1 MVYEA
6 AVVLREN
13 IRTQAKGSTPV
24 SWAKAPP
31 PLFPVTSFI
40 FINYLNWGQPRVRT
54 CPFNGGS
61 SSRTNIYIYFFFQ
74 WRLRATATLSSL
86 FPPFRS
92 DQAKQRRNFKSSPW
106 DRDRASASGASL
118 RRSDAEVQVGEF
130 NPPPL
135 FYFFLIFFNR
145 VSLVFIFFHCF
156 SSAVAFSNYSRTFFY
171 NN

>member
-61 SSRTNIYIYFFFQ
+61 SSRTNIYIYIFFFSVTPSCDSDTFLLVSSFPVGSSEAAKKLQ
-74 WRLRATATLSSL
+74 VQSVRPWSGFGLRCISEAERRGGPGGW
-86 FPPFRS
+86 FQPP
-92 DQAKQRRNFKSSPW
+92 
-106 DRDRASASGASL
+106 L
-118 RRSDAEVQVGEF
+118 
-130 NPPPL
+130 L
-135 FYFFLIFFNR
+135 FYFFPFFNR
-145 VSLVFIFFHCF
+145 VPLMSIFFHCF